1 MKTAYYSIIVM
12 IIVFIMVCM
21 IISDKEEIQDCNINY
36 NTKYVKVKAQPI
48 KVEPPIV
55 SYERFYDENML
66 VNLDSSLFDE
76 SRYKTIMKHTDNGA
90 LL

>member
-21 IISDKEEIQDCNINY
+21 IISDKEEIQDCHINY
-36 NTKYVKVKAQPI
+36 NTKYVKVKTQPI